1 MADKE
6 GKIRTY
12 GAHYDPLTAEHEA
25 RIALAKKDR
34 RLAHDIL
41 WDASENGPGKN
52 GWCFP
57 DRGALNAVVIEWP
70 ASTKEE
76 IESLTYENI
85 EKKLRKASKP
95 APTLV
100 ENYVTK
106 VTASF
111 EKLGAKEGKSG
122 YVFKEKVKV
131 GSTITESTDKKISV
145 GISAG
150 LAGLGEMSVSV
161 SVIKKRLHDYV
172 F

>member
-6 GKIRTY
+6 GKIRTF

-25 RIALAKKDR
+25 RIALAKSDR

-52 GWCFP
+52 GWCIP
-57 DRGALNAVVIEWP
+57 DRGALNAVVSEWP
-70 ASTKEE
+70 LSDP
-76 IESLTYENI
+76 ESLTYENI
-85 EKKLRKASKP
+85 RNKLQKASKP
-95 APTLV
+95 APTLI

-106 VTASF
+106 VTASYQ
-111 EKLGAKEGKSG
+111 KLGSKEGRSG
-122 YVFKEKVKV
+122 WKFTDEVSV
-131 GSTITESTDKKISV
+131 GSTVTESTDKKISV

>member
-6 GKIRTY
+6 GKIHTF
-12 GAHYDPLTAEHEA
+12 GAHYHPLTAEHEA
-25 RIALAKKDR
+25 RIALAKDDR

-52 GWCFP
+52 GWCIP
-57 DRGALNAVVIEWP
+57 DRGALNAVVNEWP
-70 ASTKEE
+70 NRSDQDLDAF
-76 IESLTYENI
+76 TYANI
-85 EKKLRKASKP
+85 KVKLQKASKP

-111 EKLGAKEGKSG
+111 KKLGSKEGQSG
-122 YVFKEKVKV
+122 YIFREVVSV
-131 GSTITESTDKKISV
+131 GSTTTESTDKKISV

-150 LAGLGEMSVSV
+150 LAGLGEVSVSV
-161 SVIKKRLHDYV
+161 SVINKLLHDHV

>member
-1 MADKE
+1 MVDKE
-6 GKIRTY
+6 GKITTY
-12 GAHYDPLTAEHEA
+12 GHHYDPFTAEHEA
-25 RIALAKKDR
+25 RIALAKNDR
-34 RLAHDIL
+34 RAAHDIL
-41 WDASENGPGKN
+41 WDASENFKGKN
-52 GWCFP
+52 GWCIP
-57 DRGALNAVVIEWP
+57 DRDAMNAVVNEWP
-70 ASTKEE
+70 ISDSD
-76 IESLTYENI
+76 SLTYENVK
-85 EKKLRKASKP
+85 KKLQKAGKP

-111 EKLGAKEGKSG
+111 KKLGSKEGRSG
-122 YVFKEKVKV
+122 WIFKEKVSV